1 MGLKERMDVSISL
14 SFYQLHPCT
23 FTDPEAAHI
32 VLSTFSKSTLVRDK
46 N

>member
-1 MGLKERMDVSISL
+1 MSPFTY
-14 SFYQLHPCT
+14 SFYQLHLHT

-32 VLSTFSKSTLVRDK
+32 VLSAFSKSILVRDK